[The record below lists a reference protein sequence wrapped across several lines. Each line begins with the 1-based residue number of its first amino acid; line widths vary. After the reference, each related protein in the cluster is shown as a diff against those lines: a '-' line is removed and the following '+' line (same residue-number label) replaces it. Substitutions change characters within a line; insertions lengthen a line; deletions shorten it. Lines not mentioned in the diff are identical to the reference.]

1 MALGDPITSALAL
14 AWGVGTGPLRTSRGW
29 TVGTF
34 TRAAGSPG
42 RPVSQRGPRTAPFVL
57 LCRALSPVC
66 AAPGRVGGGRPGV
79 GRRAAGVRC
88 PAVPPLGHLSAPRAP
103 SRLPGGWRWPRF
115 LAGEMEA
122 RRRGHPLTPRRGRG
136 AAGSGPGC
144 LKRLRSPG
152 LGVLVAVPCAHAAP
166 VAQPS
171 QSSALRSPRGTSQFP
186 VDASLCS
193 EVQVDLRLEDSATY
207 FYCFSLKII

>member
-14 AWGVGTGPLRTSRGW
+14 GWGVGTGPLRTSRGW

-57 LCRALSPVC
+57 LCRASSPVC

-79 GRRAAGVRC
+79 GRRAAGARC

-144 LKRLRSPG
+144 LKRLRSPALVSSSLSPAPTLLLSPSRLRALPCGPRVG
-152 LGVLVAVPCAHAAP
+152 LHSFLLTRLSAAK
-166 VAQPS
+166 S
-171 QSSALRSPRGTSQFP
+171 RW
-186 VDASLCS
+186 
-193 EVQVDLRLEDSATY
+193 
-207 FYCFSLKII
+207 I